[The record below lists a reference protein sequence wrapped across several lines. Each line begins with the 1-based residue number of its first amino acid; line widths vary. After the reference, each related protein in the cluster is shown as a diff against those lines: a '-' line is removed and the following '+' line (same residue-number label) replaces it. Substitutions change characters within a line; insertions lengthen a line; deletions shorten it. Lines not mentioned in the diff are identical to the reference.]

1 MQFNSPAG
9 RNYRIESEGSI
20 NAPQSVLSNNVL
32 DTGGGFQAVDTAAI
46 NLPQRFYRAVMLL
59 P

>member
-1 MQFNSPAG
+1 M
-9 RNYRIESEGSI
+9 
-20 NAPQSVLSNNVL
+20 LSNNIPGTGSGLQGV
-32 DTGGGFQAVDTAAI
+32 DTGAA